1 MARKPRIHYAGAVYY
16 VLLRGNAG
24 QQIFFETADYLRFLR
39 FMGEGIEKYNCRVHA
54 FCLMPNHIHM
64 AIQVGDTP
72 LSRIMQNLCFRY
84 TQWMN
89 RRRDRVGHL
98 FQGRYKAVL
107 VDADSYLLE
116 LVRHIHL
123 NPVRAGMV
131 KSPDAYL
138 WSSHLSYLGERKLPW
153 LTTDWVLSRFSSSR
167 GQPGNEYREFVHSGG
182 EGGQKEEF
190 HRGTKG
196 ERRVLGENPFIEEVF
211 RRAKQERKK
220 TPSMGEVIRRVCE
233 QYGVE
238 EKELSAAGKN
248 RRVSLVR
255 GIIAWLILESGEL
268 TLTELSKRLNRDI
281 STLSSAVKRLLILSN
296 KDAGMGKKLEG
307 FRHEILEIGQLP
319 APPLFEGED

>member
-1 MARKPRIHYAGAVYY
+1 MARKPRIHCAGAVYH

-39 FMGEGIEKYNCRVHA
+39 FMGEGIEKYICRVHA

-107 VDADSYLLE
+107 VDANSYLLE
-116 LVRHIHL
+116 LVRYIHL

-131 KSPDAYL
+131 KSPEAYL

-153 LTTDWVLSRFSSSR
+153 LTIDWVLSRFSSSR
-167 GQPGNEYREFVHSGG
+167 GEPGDQYQEFVHSES
-182 EGGQKEEF
+182 EGGQGIEF

-196 ERRVLGENPFIEEVF
+196 ERRVLGENSFIEEVF
-211 RRAKQERKK
+211 RRARQERKK
-220 TPSMGEVIRRVCE
+220 TPSMGEVIRRVC
-233 QYGVE
+233 QHYGVE

-255 GIIAWLILESGEL
+255 GVIAWLILESGGL
-268 TLTELSKRLNRDI
+268 TLAELSKRLNRDI
-281 STLSSAVKRLLILSN
+281 STLSSAAKRLLILSN
-296 KDAGMGKKLEG
+296 KDAGMSKELEG
-307 FRHEILEIGQLP
+307 FRHEILEIGQLS
-319 APPLFEGED
+319 APRLFEGED

>member
-1 MARKPRIHYAGAVYY
+1 MARKPRIHYAGAVYH

-64 AIQVGDTP
+64 AIQVEDTP

-89 RRRDRVGHL
+89 QRRDRVGHL

-107 VDADSYLLE
+107 VDAGSYLLE
-116 LVRHIHL
+116 LVRYIHL
-123 NPVRAGMV
+123 NPVRAGIV
-131 KSPDAYL
+131 KSPEAYL

-167 GQPGNEYREFVHSGG
+167 GQPGNEYREFVHS
-182 EGGQKEEF
+182 ESEAGQEEEF
-190 HRGTKG
+190 RRGTRG
-196 ERRVLGENPFIEEVF
+196 ERRVLGGNPFIEEVF

-255 GIIAWLILESGEL
+255 GIIARLILESGEL

-281 STLSSAVKRLLILSN
+281 STLSSAAKRLLILSN

-307 FRHEILEIGQLP
+307 FRREILEIGQLP

>member
-1 MARKPRIHYAGAVYY
+1 MARKPRIHYAGAVYH

-107 VDADSYLLE
+107 VDAGSYLLE
-116 LVRHIHL
+116 LVRYIHL
-123 NPVRAGMV
+123 NPVRAGIV
-131 KSPDAYL
+131 KSPEAYL

-167 GQPGNEYREFVHSGG
+167 GQPGNEYREFVHSGD

-296 KDAGMGKKLEG
+296 KDAGMDKKLEG